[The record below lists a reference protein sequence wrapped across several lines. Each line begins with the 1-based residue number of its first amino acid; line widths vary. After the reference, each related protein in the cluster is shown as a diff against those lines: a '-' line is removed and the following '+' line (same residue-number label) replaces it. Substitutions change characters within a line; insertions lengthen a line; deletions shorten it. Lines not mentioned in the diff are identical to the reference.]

1 MLSSKK
7 KENRTT
13 NINNMTCLQYLK
25 YIDNRICK
33 DNEKEIDSV
42 ESSIKNLKIHLGNW
56 EKSDEIDEAHEF
68 GSYTRGTKL
77 PSCLDPSTDI
87 DFMMVFRDVR
97 LQPQTYLEKVREF
110 GNKFYSRSEVYQDHP
125 TMVIEMQKIKFE
137 IVPSIRLYVQAYPGY
152 QIPGP
157 KDSPLVWM
165 HTYPEQM
172 KIDLDKA
179 EQKNACLLRPL
190 IRLMKL
196 WNVQN
201 GKPLTSFKIEEYATT
216 HIFFCEKTIEAY
228 FYEAV
233 RWMTLIQATDQKT
246 HGLLQTAQSTIEA
259 IQGYKRLGLE
269 THALERLRLL
279 LPFII

>member
-1 MLSSKK
+1 
-7 KENRTT
+7 
-13 NINNMTCLQYLK
+13 MTCLQYLK
-25 YIDNRICK
+25 YIDVRICEE
-33 DNEKEIDSV
+33 NTKEIASV

-56 EKSDEIDEAHEF
+56 EKSDEIDDAHEF

-87 DFMMVFRDVR
+87 DFMLVFRDVR

-137 IVPSIRLYVQAYPGY
+137 IVPSIRLYGQTYPGY

-157 KDSPLVWM
+157 KDSPLVWI
-165 HTYPEQM
+165 HTYPERM

-179 EQKNACLLRPL
+179 ERINAGLLRPL

-216 HIFFCEKTIEAY
+216 HVFFCEKTNEAY
-228 FYEAV
+228 VYEAV
-233 RWMTLIQATDQKT
+233 RWMTLIQATDQET
-246 HGLLQTAQSTIEA
+246 RELLQTARTCIEY
-259 IQGYKRLGLE
+259 IQGYKRLGMEEQAFKILQQLLSLG
-269 THALERLRLL
+269 ALKGGQRDRY
-279 LPFII
+279 IDSIA